1 MAGFGAPLMTLTEL
15 ADYLQVAEKTILR
28 MISRGE
34 VPAIKIGNQW
44 RFSRSMVD
52 DWILSNMQVVPKN
65 DIAKL
70 MEDQQDLVPLSRLIE
85 ADSIKLDIRPGTKR
99 EVLEQ
104 LIEPLERKEAIT
116 DADSYLQIL
125 LAREEMMTTAIGP
138 VAFPHA
144 RNPRENAA
152 AQPQVIAGVCREGT
166 DFGSLDGQTTYL
178 FLLPFTDSEIVHL
191 RLMAKMASL
200 FTEKANVEK
209 VIKSD
214 SSELLIGTLIALE
227 QQHRPVREHR

>member
-1 MAGFGAPLMTLTEL
+1 MAGSGDPLMTLTEL
-15 ADYLQVAEKTILR
+15 ANYLQVAEKTILR

-34 VPAIKIGNQW
+34 IPAIKIGNQW

-52 DWILSNMQVVPKN
+52 DWILSNMQVVPRN
-65 DIAKL
+65 DIARL

-85 ADSIKLDIRPGTKR
+85 TDSIKLDILPGSKR
-99 EVLEQ
+99 DVLAQ
-104 LIEPLERKEAIT
+104 LIEPLIRKGAIS
-116 DADSYLQIL
+116 DSQSYLEIL

-144 RNPRENAA
+144 RNPRENEA
-152 AQPQVIAGVCREGT
+152 AQPQVIAGVCPRGT
-166 DFGSLDGQTTYL
+166 DFGSLDGQATYL

-191 RLMAKMASL
+191 RLMAKMAAL
-200 FTEKANVEK
+200 FREPANVEK

-214 SSELLIGTLIALE
+214 SGELLIGTLIALE
-227 QQHRPVREHR
+227 QQNRPGR

>member
-1 MAGFGAPLMTLTEL
+1 MTLAEL
-15 ADYLQVAEKTILR
+15 ANYLQVAEKTILR

-34 VPAIKIGNQW
+34 IPAIKIGNQW

-52 DWILSNMQVVPKN
+52 DWILSNMQVVPRN

-85 ADSIKLDIRPGTKR
+85 ADSIKLDIRPGTQQ
-99 EVLEQ
+99 EVLSQ
-104 LIEPLERKEAIT
+104 LIEPLIRTGAIS
-116 DADSYLQIL
+116 DSESYLQLL

-144 RNPRENAA
+144 RNPKENEA
-152 AQPQVIAGVCREGT
+152 AQPQVIAGVCRDGT
-166 DFGSLDGQTTYL
+166 SFGSLDGQKTYL

-191 RLMAKMASL
+191 RVMAKMASL
-200 FTEKANVEK
+200 FKEESNVEK

-214 SSELLIGTLIALE
+214 SGELLIGTLIALE
-227 QQHRPVREHR
+227 QHHRPNR

>member
-1 MAGFGAPLMTLTEL
+1 MAGFGDPLMTLTEL
-15 ADYLQVAEKTILR
+15 ADYLKVAEKTIIR

-34 VPAIKIGNQW
+34 IPAIKIGNQW

-52 DWILSNMQVVPKN
+52 DWILSNMQVVPRN

-85 ADSIKLDIRPGTKR
+85 ADSINLEILPGSKR
-99 EVLEQ
+99 EVLSQ
-104 LIEPLERKEAIT
+104 LIEPLVRKGAIS
-116 DADSYLQIL
+116 DADSYLEIL

-144 RNPRENAA
+144 RNPKENEA

-166 DFGSLDGQTTYL
+166 DFGSLNGEATYL

-200 FTEKANVEK
+200 FKEVGNVEK

-227 QQHRPVREHR
+227 QQHRPDRQ